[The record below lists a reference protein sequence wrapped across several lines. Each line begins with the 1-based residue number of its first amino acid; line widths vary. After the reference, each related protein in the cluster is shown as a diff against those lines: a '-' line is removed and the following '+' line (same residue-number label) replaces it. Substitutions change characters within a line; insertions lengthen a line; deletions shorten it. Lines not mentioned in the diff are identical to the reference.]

1 MAHSELHSHGEDDR
15 HPGHGRS
22 AAPSRGLGL
31 SLALVLSFGLVEIA
45 TGWFSGSLALL
56 ADGLHMLTDALA
68 LALAWGAQWLARRPP
83 DAAHTFGYERVESLA
98 AFVNALFYLGLIAWI
113 VVEAIGRFSD
123 PPPIV
128 FGAAMPVAVAGLLVN
143 AIAWWLLHRDSHD
156 LNIRGA
162 LLHVMGD
169 FAASLAAIIA
179 IGVAAY
185 TGWLLIDPLL
195 TLLISAL
202 LLLSSLRLLADSARV
217 LMNAAPGNLHPA
229 DIAAALR
236 AIPGVLD
243 VHDLHVWSMSS
254 GQPALAAHLG
264 VVSLVEWPAVLAA
277 ARERLVAEF
286 GIEHITLQPEPRDP
300 STSDAAARPI

>member
-1 MAHSELHSHGEDDR
+1 
-15 HPGHGRS
+15 
-22 AAPSRGLGL
+22 
-31 SLALVLSFGLVEIA
+31 
-45 TGWFSGSLALL
+45 
-56 ADGLHMLTDALA
+56 
-68 LALAWGAQWLARRPP
+68 
-83 DAAHTFGYERVESLA
+83 
-98 AFVNALFYLGLIAWI
+98 
-113 VVEAIGRFSD
+113 
-123 PPPIV
+123 
-128 FGAAMPVAVAGLLVN
+128 LLVN

-202 LLLSSLRLLADSARV
+202 LLISSLRLLADSARV

-229 DIAAALR
+229 EIAAALR
-236 AIPGVLD
+236 CIPGVLD

-254 GQPALAAHLG
+254 GQPALAAHLR
-264 VVSLVEWPAVLAA
+264 VVSLVQWPAVLAA
-277 ARERLVAEF
+277 ARERLVTDF
-286 GIEHITLQPEPRDP
+286 GIEHITLQPEPHGP
-300 STSDAAARPI
+300 SSSDAAARPI